1 MKYERLTDEMV
12 AEMLINTEGD
22 SWDSDNVE
30 AQCYIRLAE
39 LEDMIERGELVEV
52 PKGTVVLT
60 PEERAEEMRLANE
73 ERKEAMKAFGERV
86 KMAFYYEFD
95 ELIPSI
101 MAEKINEL
109 VKEVCGE

>member
-1 MKYERLTDEMV
+1 MKYERLTDRIL
-12 AEMLINTEGD
+12 AEMLINTEGE
-22 SWDSDNVE
+22 SWDSDNIE

-39 LEDMIERGELVEV
+39 LEDKIERGELVEV
-52 PKGTVVLT
+52 PKGEVVLT

-73 ERKEAMKAFGERV
+73 ERKQAVKEFAERV

-101 MAEKINEL
+101 MADKIDEI